1 MSNSRGRTAIA
12 LAALLL
18 TAAPASL
25 AFAQGA
31 GGEPVPPQG
40 EAVPPAQP
48 GGGVQPAPDGGAVQP
63 APDGGA
69 MPPMPNAQGA
79 PGMSPADPGAAAPGA
94 ATPQMMPANP
104 QAANPVESQA
114 PVQEGGY
121 EMAVPDNYVA
131 EPQMNMAP
139 QVQIGIDNNYP
150 TVAIADYVFGCMASN
165 GQTRSALNACSC
177 SIDVISSIMP
187 YDQYIEAETTLGVR
201 QVGGEKAE
209 IFRTQDVAENLLNL
223 RRAQAEAEIRCF

>member
-1 MSNSRGRTAIA
+1 MSNNRGRAGIV

-18 TAAPASL
+18 AAAPASL

-31 GGEPVPPQG
+31 GGEPAPPQG
-40 EAVPPAQP
+40 EAVQPAQP
-48 GGGVQPAPDGGAVQP
+48 GVGVQPAPGGGVVQP
-63 APDGGA
+63 APRGGA

-79 PGMSPADPGAAAPGA
+79 PGMSPADPGAAVPGA
-94 ATPQMMPANP
+94 TTPQMPANP
-104 QAANPVESQA
+104 QAVSPAQPASPA
-114 PVQEGGY
+114 QEGDY
-121 EMAVPDNYVA
+121 QMAVPDNYVA
-131 EPQMNMAP
+131 EPQINMSP
-139 QVQIGIDNNYP
+139 QVQVGVDNNYP
-150 TVAIADYVFGCMASN
+150 TVAVADYVFGCMASN
-165 GQTRSALNACSC
+165 GQSRSALNACSC

-187 YDQYIEAETTLGVR
+187 YDQYVEAETTLGVR